1 MTKKLALLF
10 FAALL
15 CFFII
20 STRLHFKFPYLYS
33 WDSVQFALS
42 IEHFDVIKHQPHPP
56 GYIFYSFGLKFL
68 DSFVK
73 DPNLTMIYV
82 NIAATIIASIF
93 LFLLLF
99 ELTSD
104 SDLNVRLLLS
114 SAAAAIYATNP
125 IVWFYGCVSEIY
137 AVEACLVSALCYLLL
152 LSIRRPELLPLTS
165 ILFGLAGGIR
175 LTTEAFLIP
184 VYLFV
189 VFKANKRSILI
200 SLLCI
205 VTSNLLWFIPIV
217 VLTGGIRT
225 YIRAVLNQG
234 LRESSVTAGFKL
246 RPFLEIIAA
255 LLQIITVPLLLLLL
269 IRIKSI
275 RVKQQEIFLL
285 IAILPALLFFLFIH
299 FPKHGY
305 LLVVIPTLI
314 ALTICLLRRQE
325 YNPLLLSSVLLLSII
340 LNYFVFTKPPVYK
353 PAEVENKFEK
363 AFLYQFTFPNRH
375 VRNVQEE
382 RMKAFITR
390 ISEFGDKKKIF
401 VVDKGYFPN
410 FRFVMY
416 YFPKDISVTLFSR
429 KRATIATNHQIETV
443 LQHIHLNGDEELVI
457 LIGPEPASQKFD
469 SFNVYEHRFYF
480 AYINQLPDGFR
491 IWSFQFFKDQRLHR
505 NQ

>member
-1 MTKKLALLF
+1 MRTKLLLVI

-15 CFFII
+15 CSFII
-20 STRLHFKFPYLYS
+20 STRLHYKFPFLYS

-68 DSFVK
+68 DSFIK

-82 NIAATIIASIF
+82 NIAATIFGSIF

-99 ELTSD
+99 ELTAD
-104 SDLNVRLLLS
+104 CDFKIRLLLS
-114 SAAAAIYATNP
+114 CAAAAIYATNP
-125 IVWFYGCVSEIY
+125 IIWFYGCVSEIY

-175 LTTEAFLIP
+175 LTTEAFLFP
-184 VYLFV
+184 LYLFV
-189 VFKANKRSILI
+189 IFKASKRIIFI

-205 VTSNLLWFIPIV
+205 VISNLLWFVPIV

-234 LRESSVTAGFKL
+234 LRESSVTAGFKF
-246 RPFLEIIAA
+246 RTFLEISAS
-255 LLQIITVPLLLLLL
+255 LLQVITIPLLLLIL

-275 RVKQQEIFLL
+275 RIKQQEVFLL
-285 IAILPALLFFLFIH
+285 ISILPALLFFLFIH

-305 LLVVIPTLI
+305 LLAVIPTLI
-314 ALTICLLRRQE
+314 ALTISLLRNQQFNR
-325 YNPLLLSSVLLLSII
+325 LVFSAIFLLSII
-340 LNYFVFTKPPVYK
+340 LNYFIFIRPPIH
-353 PAEVENKFEK
+353 ETGI
-363 AFLYQFTFPNRH
+363 LYQFTFPNLH
-375 VRNVQEE
+375 VRNIQEE
-382 RMKAFITR
+382 RMEAFLTK
-390 ISEFGDKKKIF
+390 ISKFGDKKKIF

-416 YFPKDISVTLFSR
+416 YFPDDITITSFS
-429 KRATIATNHQIETV
+429 KKNAIIATNHQIETV
-443 LQHIHLNGDEELVI
+443 PLEIPLKGDEQLVI
-457 LIGPEPASQKFD
+457 LIGPEPASKKFD

-480 AYINQLPDGFR
+480 AYIHQLPAGFR
-491 IWSFQFFKDQRLHR
+491 IWSYQFFKG
-505 NQ
+505 

>member
-1 MTKKLALLF
+1 MVRLKFLLF
-10 FAALL
+10 FFAAIL

-42 IEHFDVIKHQPHPP
+42 LEHFDVIKHQPHPP
-56 GYIFYSFGLKFL
+56 GYIFYSYGLKFL
-68 DSFVK
+68 DSFIK

-82 NIAATIIASIF
+82 NIAATIVGSIF

-104 SDLNVRLLLS
+104 SDFKTRLLLS
-114 SAAAAIYATNP
+114 CAAAAIYATNP
-125 IVWFYGCVSEIY
+125 IVWFYGCISEIY
-137 AVEACLVSALCYLLL
+137 AVEACLVSAMCYLLL
-152 LSIRRPELLPLTS
+152 LSIKKPELLPFTS

-175 LTTEAFLIP
+175 LTTEAFLFP

-189 VFKANKRSILI
+189 IFKANKKIILI
-200 SLLCI
+200 SFLCI
-205 VTSNLLWFIPIV
+205 VISNLLWFIPIV
-217 VLTGGIRT
+217 ILTGGIRT

-255 LLQIITVPLLLLLL
+255 LLQIITIPILFLLL

-275 RVKQQEIFLL
+275 RIKQPEVFLL

-299 FPKHGY
+299 FPKQGY
-305 LLVVIPTLI
+305 LLAVIPTLI
-314 ALTICLLRRQE
+314 ALSICLLQRQD
-325 YNPLLLSSVLLLSII
+325 YNPILLSIVLLMAI
-340 LNYFVFTKPPVYK
+340 LLNYFIFTKPPVYET
-353 PAEVENKFEK
+353 AEVENKFEK

-375 VRNVQEE
+375 VRNVQAE
-382 RMKAFITR
+382 RMKAFIAK

-416 YFPKDISVTLFSR
+416 YFPNDITVTLFSR

-443 LQHIHLNGDEELVI
+443 IQHIHLKGDEKLVI
-457 LIGPEPASQKFD
+457 LIGPEPVSRQFD

-480 AYINQLPDGFR
+480 AYINQLPEGFR
-491 IWSFQFFKDQRLHR
+491 IWSFQFFKG
-505 NQ
+505 

>member
-1 MTKKLALLF
+1 MRIKSALLL
-10 FAALL
+10 FAAII

-20 STRLHFKFPYLYS
+20 STRLHYKFPYLYS

-56 GYIFYSFGLKFL
+56 GYIFYSIGLKFL

-82 NIAATIIASIF
+82 NIAATIFGSIF

-99 ELTSD
+99 ELTSN
-104 SDLNVRLLLS
+104 SDFETRLLLS
-114 SAAAAIYATNP
+114 CAAAAIYVTNP

-165 ILFGLAGGIR
+165 ILFGLTGGIR
-175 LTTEAFLIP
+175 LTTEAFLFP

-189 VFKANKRSILI
+189 IFKANKRITLI
-200 SLLCI
+200 SLLCVVI
-205 VTSNLLWFIPIV
+205 SNLLWFVPIV

-255 LLQIITVPLLLLLL
+255 LLQIITIPILLLLL

-275 RVKQQEIFLL
+275 RIKQQELFLL
-285 IAILPALLFFLFIH
+285 ISILPALLFFLLIH

-305 LLVVIPTLI
+305 LLAVIPTLI
-314 ALTICLLRRQE
+314 ALVISLLRNQQ
-325 YNPLLLSSVLLLSII
+325 YNRFVLSAVLLLAII
-340 LNYFVFTKPPVYK
+340 LNYFIFAKPTIR
-353 PAEVENKFEK
+353 ETG
-363 AFLYQFTFPNRH
+363 FLYQFTFPNRH
-375 VRNVQEE
+375 IRNIQEE
-382 RMKAFITR
+382 RMEAFFTK
-390 ISEFGDKKKIF
+390 ISKFGDKKKIF

-416 YFPKDISVTLFSR
+416 YFPDDITITSFSR
-429 KRATIATNHQIETV
+429 KNAIIATHHQIESV
-443 LQHIHLNGDEELVI
+443 PLKIPLKGDEQLVI
-457 LIGPEPASQKFD
+457 LIGPELASKKFD
-469 SFNVYEHRFYF
+469 SFNVYKHRFYF
-480 AYINQLPDGFR
+480 SYINQLPEVFR
-491 IWSFQFFKDQRLHR
+491 IWSYQFFKG
-505 NQ
+505 